1 MYVFAIIFTSQMGDA
16 DNTEPEEETAEH
28 MFGTMGDSM
37 MSLFTHGVLGD
48 NLSQTL
54 QAIIDFPNG
63 EGGAA
68 GLVLLWLFF
77 VFFAISSMTL
87 LNMLIG
93 VLCEVITQTAESE
106 KDSTQVRELRMC
118 IEDAFAMIDEDD
130 NGRVTEEEWI
140 KMKDNELVRRQMI
153 SLGVEPAHMDQR
165 LNQMQSTI
173 FCTRGKKKSD
183 NSHREGLSMEEL
195 LQKVIDLRPD
205 KPASALDIELL
216 AAKVQ

>member
-1 MYVFAIIFTSQMGDA
+1 
-16 DNTEPEEETAEH
+16 
-28 MFGTMGDSM
+28 M

-106 KDSTQVRELRMC
+106 KDSTQIRDLTLS
-118 IEDAFAMIDEDD
+118 IEDAFDMIDT
-130 NGRVTEEEWI
+130 NGDERVCE
-140 KMKDNELVRRQMI
+140 
-153 SLGVEPAHMDQR
+153 
-165 LNQMQSTI
+165 
-173 FCTRGKKKSD
+173 
-183 NSHREGLSMEEL
+183 
-195 LQKVIDLRPD
+195 
-205 KPASALDIELL
+205 
-216 AAKVQ
+216 